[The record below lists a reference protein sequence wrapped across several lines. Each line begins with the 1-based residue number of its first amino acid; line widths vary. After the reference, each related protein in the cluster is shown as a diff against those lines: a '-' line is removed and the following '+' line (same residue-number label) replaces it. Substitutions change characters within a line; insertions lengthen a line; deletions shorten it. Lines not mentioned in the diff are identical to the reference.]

1 MDNPPRTL
9 LQLPDSFTE
18 ELVADAPLGLWLQL
32 DSCCKE
38 SSWVAAEF
46 TPSGYMYLTWGWK
59 SLAHARSL
67 KEVHTLHF
75 KFDRATMLFVK
86 IFREASGRLE
96 CRIESDNRSS
106 GHSSGDDSSG
116 GAFLGGSGSDNN
128 SHEPPRRCI
137 KTENDSD

>member
-46 TPSGYMYLTWGWK
+46 TPSGYMCLTRGWK
-59 SLAHARSL
+59 LFAHAYGV
-67 KEVHTLHF
+67 KEGHTLHF
-75 KFDRATMLFVK
+75 KFDGAATLFVK
-86 IFREASGRLE
+86 IFRAAGDRLE
-96 CRIESDNRSS
+96 CCMESDSSIRS
-106 GHSSGDDSSG
+106 HSYGYDISDG
-116 GAFLGGSGSDNN
+116 GSASFGGSGV
-128 SHEPPRRCI
+128 
-137 KTENDSD
+137 TG